1 MIDLK
6 KILSVTIMLL
16 SMILTLNAD
25 EVLPKVVVKIGE
37 SSVTSD
43 EYVKR
48 LVELDGNK
56 TLENF
61 IVERVI
67 ELELTEMK
75 LPQVTDKQIDT
86 HIALMEKQLQ
96 TTQGPYANINTFLKN
111 QNIKMVEF
119 RNKIKREIGLRRLL
133 GQAIVVKDE
142 EILKHYEEY
151 KGQYYTMPEARGVI
165 AITIFD
171 RESPAPKSLQTDRS
185 VEEAKKIADGIWKSW
200 SENKDYVKE
209 LWDTK
214 QYFIRGYDQPFGVP
228 TTMKKDKDYI
238 EVFNTPIGK
247 LTGVIKDKNGFNIY
261 KIVGDLAT
269 KVLPFDEVKERIKNE
284 LVANKIEKSIKD
296 GDFEKIKKKYKIEKF
311 LETKEE
317 K

>member
-1 MIDLK
+1 MIDFK
-6 KILSVTIMLL
+6 KILSVTVMLL

-25 EVLPKVVVKIGE
+25 DVLPKVVVKIGE

-48 LVELDGNK
+48 LVEVDGNK

-61 IVERVI
+61 IIERVI

-111 QNIKMVEF
+111 QNIKMLEF
-119 RNKIKREIGLRRLL
+119 RNKIKREIGLRRIL
-133 GQAIVVKDE
+133 GQAIEVKDE
-142 EILKHYEEY
+142 EILKYYEEF
-151 KGQYYTMPEARGVI
+151 KGQYYTMPEARSVI
-165 AITIFD
+165 AITVFD

-214 QYFIRGYDQPFGVP
+214 QYFIRGYDQTFGVP
-228 TTMKKDKDYI
+228 STMKKDKDYI

-269 KVLPFDEVKERIKNE
+269 KVLPFEEVKERIKNE

-296 GDFEKIKKKYKIEKF
+296 GDFDKIKKKYKIEKF

>member
-119 RNKIKREIGLRRLL
+119 RNKIK
-133 GQAIVVKDE
+133 
-142 EILKHYEEY
+142 
-151 KGQYYTMPEARGVI
+151 
-165 AITIFD
+165 
-171 RESPAPKSLQTDRS
+171 
-185 VEEAKKIADGIWKSW
+185 
-200 SENKDYVKE
+200 
-209 LWDTK
+209 
-214 QYFIRGYDQPFGVP
+214 
-228 TTMKKDKDYI
+228 
-238 EVFNTPIGK
+238 
-247 LTGVIKDKNGFNIY
+247 
-261 KIVGDLAT
+261 
-269 KVLPFDEVKERIKNE
+269 
-284 LVANKIEKSIKD
+284 
-296 GDFEKIKKKYKIEKF
+296 
-311 LETKEE
+311 
-317 K
+317 